1 MTDMREYLKTDK
13 MVYDS
18 YFDEF
23 VASDDFE
30 DYAVCL
36 LNDGWDVSKIDF
48 YTTKLMKK
56 PFLSFD
62 KLKDSA
68 IMSDYYMDDDD
79 CLMDENE
86 EVLAEI
92 NRLYQSLLSSL
103 YKPTNEKINVDIDD
117 FSDRYDVETQ
127 AWI

>member
-13 MVYDS
+13 MIYDS

-30 DYAVCL
+30 DYVVCL

-48 YTTKLMKK
+48 YTTKLMEK
-56 PFLSFD
+56 PLLSFD
-62 KLKDSA
+62 ELKDSA

-103 YKPTNEKINVDIDD
+103 YEPTNDKIDVKIGT
-117 FSDRYDVETQ
+117 FSNRFDVETQ

>member
-1 MTDMREYLKTDK
+1 MREYLKTDK
-13 MVYDS
+13 MIYDS

-30 DYAVCL
+30 DYVVCL
-36 LNDGWDVSKIDF
+36 LTDGWDVSKIDF

-56 PFLSFD
+56 PLLSFD
-62 KLKDSA
+62 ELKDSA
-68 IMSDYYMDDDD
+68 IMSDYCMDDD

-103 YKPTNEKINVDIDD
+103 YEPTNEKINVDIDE
-117 FSDRYDVETQ
+117 FNNRFDVETQ

>member
-1 MTDMREYLKTDK
+1 MKLNDYLKTDK
-13 MVYDS
+13 MIFDS

-30 DYAVCL
+30 DYVVCL
-36 LNDGWDVSKIDF
+36 LNDGWDISKIDF
-48 YTTKLMKK
+48 YTTKLMEK
-56 PFLSFD
+56 PLLSFD
-62 KLKDSA
+62 ELKDSA

-103 YKPTNEKINVDIDD
+103 YEPTNEKINVDIDD
-117 FSDRYDVETQ
+117 FSNRFDVETQ

>member
-1 MTDMREYLKTDK
+1 MKLNDYLKTDK
-13 MVYDS
+13 MIYDS

-30 DYAVCL
+30 DYVVCL
-36 LNDGWDVSKIDF
+36 LNDGWDISKIDF

-62 KLKDSA
+62 ELKDSA

-103 YKPTNEKINVDIDD
+103 YEPTNEKINVDIDD
-117 FSDRYDVETQ
+117 FSNRFDVETQ